1 MKELMKPKVSICLPN
16 YNLAPY
22 LPEAI
27 ESVLRQ
33 SYTNFEFIIIDNC
46 STDNSRDIIQQYAER
61 DPRIRFSVNDHNVGM
76 VNNLNLCLQHAK
88 GDYIKYLLS
97 DDILD
102 SPIALEKMVA
112 VLDADSDIAL
122 VATARNVIDDRSII
136 RQVLSEYRTSSSY
149 VGTDIIQECLIDQK
163 NKIGEPSVVLF
174 RKKNAGRGFDSR
186 YRQMV
191 DLEMWFH
198 ILEQGN
204 FAYIDEPLCSFR
216 SHPNQQTHVN
226 ISQRVVSDEA
236 FKLLE
241 GYAKKPYVNLSIF
254 KREYMLYVP
263 VYAVWK
269 QYRKSQISRQEALG
283 KIKERYSIFK
293 FITFYPVFKMCKLLK
308 NIIRP
313 INKVKNNFQL

>member
-1 MKELMKPKVSICLPN
+1 MPN

-27 ESVLRQ
+27 ESALKQ
-33 SYTNFEFIIIDNC
+33 SYTDFEFIIIDNC
-46 STDNSRDIIQQYAER
+46 STDNSRDIIQRYAES

-97 DDILD
+97 DDLFA
-102 SPIALEKMVA
+102 SPKALEKMVS
-112 VLDADSDIAL
+112 VLDANKDIAL
-122 VATARNVIDDRSII
+122 VATARNVIDDRSVI
-136 RQVLSEYRTSSSY
+136 RQVLSEYKGSTCY
-149 VGTDIIQECLIDQK
+149 VGTDIIQECLLEQK

-174 RKKNAGRGFDSR
+174 RKKHADRGFDSR
-186 YRQMV
+186 YRQAV
-191 DLEMWFH
+191 DLEMWFYV
-198 ILEQGN
+198 LEQGN
-204 FAYIDEPLCSFR
+204 FAYLDEPLCSFR
-216 SHPNQQTHVN
+216 SHPKQQTHVN

-241 GYAKKPYVNLSIF
+241 DYANKPYVDLSKF

-269 QYRKSQISRQEALG
+269 QYKKKQISRQEALS
-283 KIKERYSIFK
+283 KIKKHYTVFK
-293 FITFYPVFKMCKLLK
+293 FILFYPVFKACKFIK
-308 NIIRP
+308 SIIRP
-313 INKVKNNFQL
+313 PKRIKK